1 MCKQIIHVVVVV
13 VVVVVE
19 RHLSNFYKVSCTKRA
34 TFPRKSKLH
43 DLALEST
50 FAKII
55 CN

>member
-1 MCKQIIHVVVVV
+1 MLLLLLLAIYQT
-13 VVVVVE
+13 
-19 RHLSNFYKVSCTKRA
+19 FYKVRCTKRA

-43 DLALEST
+43 DFALEST